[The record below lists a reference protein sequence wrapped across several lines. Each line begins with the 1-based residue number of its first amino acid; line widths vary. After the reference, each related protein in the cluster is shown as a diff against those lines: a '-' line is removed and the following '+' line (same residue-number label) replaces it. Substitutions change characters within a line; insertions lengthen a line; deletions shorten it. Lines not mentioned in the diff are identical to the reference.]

1 MASESFEKLKT
12 YLRDIFQYNEN
23 DLDFGI
29 YKILKLKRAEIENFI
44 EGEEDECLQK
54 IIEKTLSESQSEQ
67 KTVHYSL
74 IRDFVTGYAGKRK
87 QKELLENIDSNVDE
101 IKQLAEDENPDNLT
115 DVLRAIDAIQSYE
128 PDTTNEDQI
137 YNYILNFFEL
147 YYNNGDFGY
156 NDRSLAQFKVEY
168 DEDYDGSDV
177 MFHWKHKDS
186 YYIKSANDFT
196 NVTFEINGKKLEYRV
211 EGFDTTNGTAQ
222 NNNKENKLK
231 HYKFIE
237 IKKSKGTHQV
247 IFKLSDKSTP
257 KDEVYTKILSEVFE
271 IENSQK
277 YLFKKDEKPIFN
289 DLIEKYDKILN
300 GQVQGLKSLK
310 LDPEKYF
317 EHLADR
323 DEFRDLGSNK
333 TKRVEELK
341 NDETTN
347 ILLLLDK
354 NLNKFYIGNDSDFF
368 IHKDLKKFLAKE
380 KEKFI
385 KNVIYSNISILLDNE
400 KYNKT
405 RDIARSFNRVVDKII
420 EFLDAIETFQ
430 RNLFTMKKKVVQT
443 DYLISVDKIPT
454 EFHEEILTNEAQVN
468 EFKET
473 FNINLEDK
481 LFKLELYPTLVVD
494 TKFFPEEFKDRLL
507 SHSSFENFEDSISG
521 ILLNSENYQA
531 LNLLQLK
538 YHNRLQAI
546 YIDPP
551 YNTSASEI
559 IYKNSFKH
567 SSWLSMLLDR
577 IKVSKSF
584 LKPDG
589 IFCVTIDHYEL
600 HHLRNLLN
608 KLFEVENFLGM
619 ISIKNNP
626 SGRSTVKGVSIS
638 NEFALLF
645 GNGSDS
651 KIGMIERT
659 EEQNLQY
666 PEEDEK
672 GKYQWRN
679 FIRSGGANDFRTAR
693 PKLFYPLFM
702 SENDIR
708 IPEMTWDNDIREWI
722 LEEEPDQSEIIK
734 YPTSNNVEY
743 SWRLG
748 VETLEDRID
757 DIRIRENR
765 NNEKVIEVKF
775 YQDEEGILPKTIWDD
790 KLYNA
795 TSYGTSHL
803 KNIFNSTK
811 LFSFPKS
818 VYAVRDCLK
827 ISRLETNDLVLDYF
841 AGSGTTGEATIKLNK
856 VDSGKRR
863 FILVEMGSYFDN
875 VCKERVKRVMFS
887 DRWKKG
893 KPKLNDIDGY
903 IGIVKY
909 QRIEQ
914 YEDILNNLRS
924 DDESLPK
931 NTPLKYLFR
940 VQEKAVRST
949 LDLSKPFENKIIYGK
964 DNTEGNVDVCETYI
978 YLKGYK
984 VNSIKTYNN
993 SRKKYKVY
1001 HTPNHL
1007 VIWRNIKEDEDDS
1020 VFIKEL
1026 IAKYEGITSID
1037 VNYHLDKRK
1046 IRTPKPYIITSA
1058 DFDVNAS
1065 WS

>member
-29 YKILKLKRAEIENFI
+29 YKILKLKRTEIENFI
-44 EGEEDECLQK
+44 EGDGKDCLQT
-54 IIEKTLSESQSEQ
+54 IIEETLSESQSEQ
-67 KTVHYSL
+67 KTAHYSL
-74 IRDFVTGYAGKRK
+74 IKDFVTGYAGKRK
-87 QKELLENIDSNVDE
+87 QKELLEDIDSKVDE

-196 NVTFEINGKKLEYRV
+196 NVTFEVNGKKLEYRV

-237 IKKSKGTHQV
+237 IKKFKGIHQIV
-247 IFKLSDKSTP
+247 FKLSDKSTP
-257 KDEVYTKILSEVFE
+257 KNEVYAQILSEVFGSTDSE
-271 IENSQK
+271 K
-277 YLFKKDEKPIFN
+277 YLFKKDDKPIFN

-341 NDETTN
+341 KNDTAN

-368 IHKDLKKFLAKE
+368 IHKDLKKFLKKE

-385 KNVIYSNISILLDNE
+385 KNVIYSNIDVLLESE
-400 KYNKT
+400 KYEQT
-405 RDIARSFNRVVDKII
+405 RRIARSFNKVVDKII

-443 DYLISVDKIPT
+443 DYLISVDKIPA
-454 EFHEEILTNEAQVN
+454 EFHDEILANETQVN

-473 FNINLEDK
+473 YNINLDDR
-481 LFKLELYPTLVVD
+481 LFKLELYPTLVID
-494 TKFFPEEFKDRLL
+494 TKYFSEEFKDRLL
-507 SHSSFENFEDSISG
+507 SHSSFENIEDSITG
-521 ILLNSENYQA
+521 IIINSENFQA
-531 LNLLQLK
+531 LNLLKEK
-538 YHNRLQAI
+538 YRKEI
-546 YIDPP
+546 KCVYIDPP
-551 YNTSASEI
+551 YNSKSSSI

-567 SSWLSMLLDR
+567 SSWASLMENRIIASAELLKEDGVFIVAIDENEQERLGLLLSEIFNEH
-577 IKVSKSF
+577 IKT
-584 LKPDG
+584 
-589 IFCVTIDHYEL
+589 CVTIIH
-600 HHLRNLLN
+600 
-608 KLFEVENFLGM
+608 
-619 ISIKNNP
+619 NP
-626 SGRSTVKGVSIS
+626 SGQQGDNFSYTSDYAYFVYTSNGRQIDEEIREDEEADIRNFRDVTGDESLRESAKNCFYPIYVKDDKIVGIGDVCDDSYHPESPNVNEDNGIVAIYPIDPQGIERKWRFARQTVEEILNELTVHKIRGRDVLDIKRRKSNFNYKTVWTDSKYSANNHGTQLLNNILGKNPFSYPKSLYTVK
-638 NEFALLF
+638 
-645 GNGSDS
+645 
-651 KIGMIERT
+651 
-659 EEQNLQY
+659 
-666 PEEDEK
+666 
-672 GKYQWRN
+672 
-679 FIRSGGANDFRTAR
+679 
-693 PKLFYPLFM
+693 
-702 SENDIR
+702 
-708 IPEMTWDNDIREWI
+708 
-722 LEEEPDQSEIIK
+722 
-734 YPTSNNVEY
+734 
-743 SWRLG
+743 
-748 VETLEDRID
+748 
-757 DIRIRENR
+757 
-765 NNEKVIEVKF
+765 
-775 YQDEEGILPKTIWDD
+775 
-790 KLYNA
+790 
-795 TSYGTSHL
+795 
-803 KNIFNSTK
+803 
-811 LFSFPKS
+811 
-818 VYAVRDCLK
+818 DCLLAGLNTRTDSY
-827 ISRLETNDLVLDYF
+827 ILDYF
-841 AGSGTTGEATIKLNK
+841 AGSGTTGDATIRLNK
-856 VDSGKRR
+856 DPNTSGTRK
-863 FILVEMGSYFDN
+863 FILIEMGEYFDS
-875 VCKERVKRVMFS
+875 VLKERIKRVLFS
-887 DRWKKG
+887 ENWKEG
-893 KPKLNDIDGY
+893 KPKLKEIDGY

-914 YEDILNNLRS
+914 YEDVLNNLKS

-940 VQEKAVRST
+940 MQEKAVRST
-949 LDLSKPFENKIIYGK
+949 LDLSKPFENKINYGK
-964 DNTEGNVDVCETYI
+964 NNTEDFVDLCETYI

-984 VNSIKTYNN
+984 VNSIKTYTH
-993 SRKKYKVY
+993 SRRKYKVY
-1001 HTPNHL
+1001 HTLNRL
-1007 VIWRNIKEDEDDS
+1007 VIWRNIKEDDDDS
-1020 VFIKEL
+1020 EIIKEL
-1026 IAKYEGITSID
+1026 IAKYESITSID

-1046 IRTPKPYIITSA
+1046 IKTPKPYIITNA
-1058 DFDVNAS
+1058 DFDVNAN